1 MGLTGAALKAYLNGV
16 SAVRQC
22 DGGSVIAVILLQNRV
37 GDGDLVVIPYAL
49 LADEGHV
56 ELRVQ
61 GGHGDVKAVDLLGQ
75 TVGIGDGV
83 LGGLQ
88 QHGTVLLCV
97 LLQTGEQ
104 IHDAG
109 GGEADV
115 NGHLPILHGQHALA
129 VAGLVGVEHTA
140 VGVEI
145 RGVHAVRQRG
155 LGDIAAVIVICF
167 LLSAARQQRGRHQ
180 QCQQTGKKLLHFL
193 YPPCSEKGSEAI
205 VYRPGAKSV
214 LVTR

>member
-1 MGLTGAALKAYLNGV
+1 M
-16 SAVRQC
+16 
-22 DGGSVIAVILLQNRV
+22 
-37 GDGDLVVIPYAL
+37 VIPHAL

-61 GGHGDVKAVDLLGQ
+61 CGHGDIKAVDRLGQ
-75 TVGIGDGV
+75 AIGIGDGI

-88 QHGTVLLCV
+88 QHGAVLLGI

-109 GGEADV
+109 GGETDV
-115 NGHLPILHGQHALA
+115 NGHLAVLHGQHALA

-145 RGVHAVRQRG
+145 RGVGAVRQRG
-155 LGDIAAVIVICF
+155 LGDIAAIVVICF
-167 LLSAARQQRGRHQ
+167 LLSAARQQRCRHQ
-180 QCQQTGKKLLHFL
+180 QCQQTGKKLLHFYVSSL
-193 YPPCSEKGSEAI
+193 
-205 VYRPGAKSV
+205 
-214 LVTR
+214 L

>member
-1 MGLTGAALKAYLNGV
+1 M
-16 SAVRQC
+16 
-22 DGGSVIAVILLQNRV
+22 
-37 GDGDLVVIPYAL
+37 VIPHAL

-61 GGHGDVKAVDLLGQ
+61 CGHGDIKAVDRLGQ
-75 TVGIGDGV
+75 AIGIGDGI

-88 QHGTVLLCV
+88 QHGAVLLCV

-109 GGEADV
+109 GGETDV
-115 NGHLPILHGQHALA
+115 NGHLAVLHGQHALA

-145 RGVHAVRQRG
+145 RGVGAVRQRG
-155 LGDIAAVIVICF
+155 LGDIAAIVVICF
-167 LLSAARQQRGRHQ
+167 LLPAAHQQRCHHQ
-180 QCQQTGKKLLHFL
+180 SGQQKRKNFFHGKVLLAL
-193 YPPCSEKGSEAI
+193 KKGSEAM
-205 VYRPGAKSV
+205 VYRPGARSV
-214 LVTR
+214 LVTRWRR